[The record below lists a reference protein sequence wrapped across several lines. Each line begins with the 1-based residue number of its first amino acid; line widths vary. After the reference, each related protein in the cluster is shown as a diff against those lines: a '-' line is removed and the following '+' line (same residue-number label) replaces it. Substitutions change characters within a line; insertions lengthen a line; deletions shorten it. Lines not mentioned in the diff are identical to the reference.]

1 MLVNSTLLLFLIFR
15 VFTLTLIIMKY
26 QYNFSFLNEWLNA
39 NPEIPKGEILQ
50 ALGAKSNNRFKAW
63 ARGEGPM
70 PVISML
76 RLCNAFQIPLSAF
89 FRNADAGTDAAV
101 VPGMPTPDD
110 ILEPTQGYAS
120 NTDDRQHG
128 ERSML
133 NPLDVRII
141 PSVVPGVVTKQ
152 NDTANKQEAS
162 ALTANKVGA
171 AKEGTSQPTAD
182 SVSEASL
189 AAIIELENKHLEQ
202 QRRLLDIIAEQQK
215 QIANLTSILN
225 DARRYKNTSAN
236 DGYMVADHPTHD

>member
-1 MLVNSTLLLFLIFR
+1 
-15 VFTLTLIIMKY
+15 MKY

-101 VPGMPTPDD
+101 APGMPTPDD

-162 ALTANKVGA
+162 ATTANKVGA
-171 AKEGTSQPTAD
+171 AKEGASLPTAD
-182 SVSEASL
+182 SVREASL
-189 AAIIELENKHLEQ
+189 AAIIEIENKHLEQ

-225 DARRYKNTSAN
+225 DARRYKNMSAN
-236 DGYMVADHPTHD
+236 DGYMVAEHPTHD